1 MLKSQPFYLWTS
13 CLWNM
18 HRHLKLAIMN
28 RIYAYLKNTWV
39 TSCRFWWLEQSRPAT
54 ASYRCH
60 YHSRFLFYCPWNMY
74 RFNDLERDQWNSSQG
89 HMFINGPPVHCDV
102 IALGLCQ
109 WYGRQQ
115 LRVSLV
121 LKERK
126 LAADQGQRQLSILVS
141 ACRKMKETRASK
153 SQEEGKI
160 FDEFFSL
167 VGHDKEGK

>member
-1 MLKSQPFYLWTS
+1 
-13 CLWNM
+13 
-18 HRHLKLAIMN
+18 MN
-28 RIYAYLKNTWV
+28 RIYTYLKNTWII
-39 TSCRFWWLEQSRPAT
+39 SRRFWWLKQSRTAT

-89 HMFINGPPVHCDV
+89 RMFINGPPVHCDV

-109 WYGRQQ
+109 GYGRRQ

-126 LAADQGQRQLSILVS
+126 LATDQGQRQLNILVS

-153 SQEEGKI
+153 KARGREDSWWTFLSRRTWQGGTVVMEEAKI
-160 FDEFFSL
+160 MAWKGL
-167 VGHDKEGK
+167 